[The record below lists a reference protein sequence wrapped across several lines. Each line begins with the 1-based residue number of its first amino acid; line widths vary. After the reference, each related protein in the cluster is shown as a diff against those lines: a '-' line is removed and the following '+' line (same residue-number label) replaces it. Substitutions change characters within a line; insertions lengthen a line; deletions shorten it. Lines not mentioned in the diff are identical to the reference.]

1 MAALANGGAGP
12 LFKQLREQYDF
23 VIIDSSPILPVAD
36 TRFVSQHAD
45 TVVLS
50 VFRDRQ
56 RSAEDPGHLRDP
68 RRLRRPR
75 PGDGG
80 HRRQRV
86 RLRQGAAVHRA
97 AASL

>member
-56 RSAEDPGHLRDP
+56 RSAEDPGRVRDP

-75 PGDGG
+75 PGSGG
-80 HRRQRV
+80 HRRQRASPTAGGGST
-86 RLRQGAAVHRA
+86 RPAAT
-97 AASL
+97 S